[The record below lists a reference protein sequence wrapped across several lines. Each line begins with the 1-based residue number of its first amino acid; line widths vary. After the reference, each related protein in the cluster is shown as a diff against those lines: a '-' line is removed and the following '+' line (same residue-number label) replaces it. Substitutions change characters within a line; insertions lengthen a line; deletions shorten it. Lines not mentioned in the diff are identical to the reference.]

1 GYVAAEGLRKNQLK
15 YLLFGS
21 MLGYVGGVDNFLYLY
36 DITIFPLFPYG
47 TYAIPI
53 YVSSTAYAIAQYR
66 LLDIN
71 VVIKRSLIY
80 ASLLLVLVLPCYLLV
95 IWGQQAAFGN
105 INYTFSLFT
114 LLLFIMVGFL
124 FPKIRFRTE
133 EALERVLFQK
143 RVDYRETLLRSS
155 REMVSI
161 IDLEN
166 LSNRLVKTV
175 SRALGTETASLYLLD
190 ETKGVYNLKVN
201 IGLAKDRYPQALL
214 SKSDP
219 LIEHLTSIQEGVVK
233 EELEMAPDKMSG
245 LQVAETMGGL
255 EAEISVPIL
264 SKDKLI
270 GILNLGHK
278 EEKEIYSSE
287 DLELLSTLAN
297 QAAIAIE
304 NARLYEN
311 LKQSQDT

>member
-1 GYVAAEGLRKNQLK
+1 
-15 YLLFGS
+15 
-21 MLGYVGGVDNFLYLY
+21 M
-36 DITIFPLFPYG
+36 
-47 TYAIPI
+47 
-53 YVSSTAYAIAQYR
+53 
-66 LLDIN
+66 
-71 VVIKRSLIY
+71 
-80 ASLLLVLVLPCYLLV
+80 
-95 IWGQQAAFGN
+95 
-105 INYTFSLFT
+105 
-114 LLLFIMVGFL
+114 
-124 FPKIRFRTE
+124 
-133 EALERVLFQK
+133 
-143 RVDYRETLLRSS
+143 
-155 REMVSI
+155 
-161 IDLEN
+161 
-166 LSNRLVKTV
+166 
-175 SRALGTETASLYLLD
+175 D

-245 LQVAETMGGL
+245 LQVAETMGEL

-264 SKDKLI
+264 SKDRLI

-311 LKQSQDT
+311 LKQSQDTLRRADRLSSLGTANCRTGARNSQSPGGNPHFHPAFA

>member
-1 GYVAAEGLRKNQLK
+1 
-15 YLLFGS
+15 
-21 MLGYVGGVDNFLYLY
+21 
-36 DITIFPLFPYG
+36 IFPLFPYG

-80 ASLLLVLVLPCYLLV
+80 VSLLLVLVLPCYLLV

-114 LLLFIMVGFL
+114 LLLFIIVGFL

-161 IDLEN
+161 VDLEN
-166 LSNRLVKTV
+166 LSNSLVRTV
-175 SRALGTETASLYLLD
+175 SRALGIETASLYLLD

-245 LQVAETMGGL
+245 LQVAETMGAL

-264 SKDKLI
+264 SKDRLI

-287 DLELLSTLAN
+287 DLELLATLAN
-297 QAAIAIE
+297 Q
-304 NARLYEN
+304 
-311 LKQSQDT
+311 